1 MTEQPDQKK
10 RKIENED
17 ALIPSS
23 SSDRLLSNTSRSMA
37 STDSYPGEIGKN
49 QCNSTDVHTGSVE
62 IIIEGS
68 VSQTNVFHQLS
79 NKVNP
84 ILGFYNIM
92 TNSQIIELDKSSL
105 ACMIDT
111 ISELAFIKDIKN
123 GTVDQTNLVNWMK
136 TLKTMKPICILSATY
151 PALKLTPITQ
161 LFKGQTIPIVYD
173 ECCTQSFYEWLCKL
187 LIKLHV
193 IIEDKLLKL
202 IERPFFLLH
211 KKQYLIFI
219 KHALL
224 AKYNLNILNE
234 DSLYALLV
242 QLKTRSRLT
251 KVIKPENI
259 ISIVFTDK
267 AKMKEISKD
276 MMDLINAKNG
286 LNKESSDTTEKSVS
300 TTNEEKDRKTILTIL
315 NIVGTNFSFMQY
327 KNKWLSEFESY
338 KSLLENYPWIYYDES
353 ILKIFNTCKRTAIN
367 PTTDYVYMKYLVKIK
382 PEIILSLL
390 ERMIIE
396 YEGAYLMS
404 FVNDILDQPLF
415 TLDHL
420 VSFIKIIY
428 LQNET
433 SNK

>member
-1 MTEQPDQKK
+1 M
-10 RKIENED
+10 
-17 ALIPSS
+17 
-23 SSDRLLSNTSRSMA
+23 
-37 STDSYPGEIGKN
+37 
-49 QCNSTDVHTGSVE
+49 
-62 IIIEGS
+62 
-68 VSQTNVFHQLS
+68 
-79 NKVNP
+79 
-84 ILGFYNIM
+84 
-92 TNSQIIELDKSSL
+92 
-105 ACMIDT
+105 
-111 ISELAFIKDIKN
+111 
-123 GTVDQTNLVNWMK
+123 
-136 TLKTMKPICILSATY
+136 
-151 PALKLTPITQ
+151 
-161 LFKGQTIPIVYD
+161 
-173 ECCTQSFYEWLCKL
+173 
-187 LIKLHV
+187 
-193 IIEDKLLKL
+193 
-202 IERPFFLLH
+202 
-211 KKQYLIFI
+211 
-219 KHALL
+219 
-224 AKYNLNILNE
+224 
-234 DSLYALLV
+234 YALLV